1 MSDAPDGYNC
11 VVCGR
16 FIEADEYGVI
26 VHDDVPHPPHMD
38 FDEERNT
45 Q

>member
-1 MSDAPDGYNC
+1 MNGYYC

-16 FIEADEYGVI
+16 FIEADEFGVI
-26 VHDDVPHPPHMD
+26 VHDDAPHPDNMT
-38 FDEERNT
+38 FDEEDNP